1 MDENRVVLYVDE
13 SGFYLLPLVSRTWA
27 PRGQT
32 PVIEHKAGREH
43 MNLIAAMAP
52 NGRLYVGGQ
61 NRAYNGEG
69 VVGFLEY
76 LCRKYRRKN
85 LIVVW
90 DGASIHNCRE
100 VKDFLTQ
107 KKGRVHL
114 VALPGYSP
122 ELNPVELLWSQ
133 LKRDLKNTV
142 FLNLEELTKVLVEK
156 IGEIR
161 KDSELLVSFFH
172 KKEVAFFT
180 G

>member
-1 MDENRVVLYVDE
+1 MILYVDE
-13 SGFYLLPLVSRTWA
+13 SGFYLLPHVSRTWA

-32 PVIEHKAGREH
+32 PVIEEKAGKEH
-43 MNLIAAMAP
+43 MSVIAAMAP
-52 NGRLYVGGQ
+52 NGRLYVSGQ
-61 NRAYNGEG
+61 NKSYNGEA

-85 LIVVW
+85 LIIIW
-90 DGASIHNCRE
+90 QGRLADGATIHRCHE
-100 VKDFLTQ
+100 VKDFLAR

-142 FLNLEELTKVLVEK
+142 FLGLE
-156 IGEIR
+156 G
-161 KDSELLVSFFH
+161 S
-172 KKEVAFFT
+172 
-180 G
+180 GP